1 MLQITTENFENEVLK
16 SEIPVVIDFWATW
29 CGPCRM
35 FGPIFEKV
43 GAEMEGVVKFG
54 KLNVDE
60 EGSLAQ
66 MFRVMSIPTMILFK
80 DGKPVKKSV
89 GLIGKDKLREFLAE

>member
-43 GAEMEGVVKFG
+43 GSEMEGVVKFG

-80 DGKPVKKSV
+80 NGGAAGKIV
-89 GLIGKDKLREFLAE
+89 GAMPKEEILKILE